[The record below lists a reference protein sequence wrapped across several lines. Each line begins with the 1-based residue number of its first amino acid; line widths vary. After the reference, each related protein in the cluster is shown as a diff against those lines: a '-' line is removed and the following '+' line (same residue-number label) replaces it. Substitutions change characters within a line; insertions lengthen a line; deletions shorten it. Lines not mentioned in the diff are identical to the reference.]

1 MTAAHNT
8 TNQNP
13 SQSMCFK
20 TELDL
25 LRKVAERQT
34 QLICGDNNKKL
45 ADFSRDV
52 RSLDQEALQMLTGL
66 GVQFLQEENLNK
78 LEKKIRQFNKR
89 GMSRLGRIGMVDLLL
104 GMANDE
110 VGFECTAIPFELKMF
125 YHEIEDDQPDDMNR
139 KYYKPITTQDEL
151 LDALPFQNAM
161 MLYQAL
167 KRIHTHQ
174 RFITSHIAPSDTANS
189 TKQTI
194 ANTAIRQKIEQF
206 TKFSKQSKDNI
217 EVNQKEISES
227 CVRNAYVQDLRR
239 KLLYECGEFGNKY
252 KLPQQR
258 IVNEL
263 KRVGM
268 FRNGFKDAEEGIQ
281 KIKDKFGNQEPTDPA
296 LADRTIDQRLLESG
310 LCYEGDMIEQ
320 IISYEDGRRAYRPMT
335 LKEVSRQQLQAK
347 GIYTIGELKGKESE
361 WLRINYI
368 RPGYPYN
375 QSETYMWQQYRKGCR
390 VDVISSVGNGSEWI
404 EGFVVKQSVDV
415 PQVVVEIPNYCEF
428 EKGQEIVINNLEQ
441 IRMSMDFVVDT
452 WEVRSIRSL
461 VRELS
466 NYPEK
471 QWWKQPFPQ
480 RITDCIVGPYEEIY
494 SQFKQY
500 QEKWY
505 YQ

>member
-161 MLYQAL
+161 LLYQAL

-174 RFITSHIAPSDTANS
+174 RFITSHIAPSDTAS
-189 TKQTI
+189 SAKQTI
-194 ANTAIRQKIEQF
+194 ANTTIRQKIEQF

-239 KLLYECGEFGNKY
+239 KLLYECGEFGK
-252 KLPQQR
+252 
-258 IVNEL
+258 
-263 KRVGM
+263 
-268 FRNGFKDAEEGIQ
+268 IQ
-281 KIKDKFGNQEPTDPA
+281 IA
-296 LADRTIDQRLLESG
+296 LTTN
-310 LCYEGDMIEQ
+310 C
-320 IISYEDGRRAYRPMT
+320 
-335 LKEVSRQQLQAK
+335 K
-347 GIYTIGELKGKESE
+347 
-361 WLRINYI
+361 
-368 RPGYPYN
+368 
-375 QSETYMWQQYRKGCR
+375 
-390 VDVISSVGNGSEWI
+390 
-404 EGFVVKQSVDV
+404 
-415 PQVVVEIPNYCEF
+415 
-428 EKGQEIVINNLEQ
+428 
-441 IRMSMDFVVDT
+441 
-452 WEVRSIRSL
+452 
-461 VRELS
+461 
-466 NYPEK
+466 
-471 QWWKQPFPQ
+471 
-480 RITDCIVGPYEEIY
+480 
-494 SQFKQY
+494 
-500 QEKWY
+500 
-505 YQ
+505 